1 MQSNLDQALKLLDQ
15 IIEKNL
21 YDDYKENKNE
31 KSGQSWD
38 IYHLNLLKE
47 LLLNIKN
54 NE

>member
-1 MQSNLDQALKLLDQ
+1 MQSNLDQALQLLDQ

-31 KSGQSWD
+31 KPGQSWD
-38 IYHLNLLKE
+38 VYHLNLLKE